1 MNAISLT
8 ARQVGYVNK
17 AFWRN
22 PASAFFT
29 FAFPLMFLVIFTS
42 LLGHGEVHVAGRVVH
57 QSTYYVAA
65 MAAFAVIT
73 ACYNNIAIG
82 ITFQRDSGILKRT
95 NGTPLPAAIYFTAR
109 VVHALLVAVLLVAI
123 TVAFGSLVYN
133 ADVPTGA
140 ALLRFLA
147 ILLVGSA
154 SFSAL
159 GFAITAAI
167 PNAEASAAIVNAS
180 ILPLLFLSGIFIP
193 LGDNSPAWILWIA
206 RIFPV
211 RHFASGMQAGFLGTS
226 FNWTDVLVVAAWG
239 LGGLVIA
246 IRFFRWEP
254 RT

>member
-1 MNAISLT
+1 
-8 ARQVGYVNK
+8 
-17 AFWRN
+17 
-22 PASAFFT
+22 
-29 FAFPLMFLVIFTS
+29 
-42 LLGHGEVHVAGRVVH
+42 
-57 QSTYYVAA
+57 
-65 MAAFAVIT
+65 
-73 ACYNNIAIG
+73 
-82 ITFQRDSGILKRT
+82 
-95 NGTPLPAAIYFTAR
+95 
-109 VVHALLVAVLLVAI
+109 LLVAI